1 MNICVFSD
9 NIEFADVWIYIQIQ
23 WMTFNQIIVWFLD
36 LYFDV
41 LDQFQGQSSSIVQV
55 SFHLDSKA
63 VKVIWTE
70 NLLVPPVGSAA
81 GR

>member
-41 LDQFQGQSSSIVQV
+41 LDQFQGQSSRIVQV

-63 VKVIWTE
+63 VKVRTS
-70 NLLVPPVGSAA
+70 LVPPVGSAA